1 MSEYFTNI
9 PNIYYKFDQI
19 TNVSGKKVDKIHE
32 KLATDITLRQKLK
45 SSLKDDLL
53 TFYSYRVKDGER
65 PDTISQI
72 YYGSIKYTW
81 LVFLSNNIFDPIFE
95 WPMSHS
101 ELETH
106 IASKYGSLNSAI
118 STVHHYEEI
127 IQSFVEA
134 GFGNPRIEERTIEI
148 DNTRFLSLSTSGATN
163 TKTITNYEYELNYN
177 EQKKEIVLIEDIYA
191 DDILQNARDLFGNT
205 LNV

>member
-9 PNIYYKFDQI
+9 PNVYYKFDQI
-19 TNVSGKKVDKIHE
+19 TNIAGKRVDKIHE

-45 SSLKDDLL
+45 SSISDDLL
-53 TFYSYRVKDGER
+53 SFHTYRVKDGER
-65 PDTISQI
+65 PDTIAHV
-72 YYGSIKYTW
+72 YYGSIRYTW
-81 LVFLSNNIFDPIFE
+81 LVFLSNNIFDPFFE

-134 GFGNPRIEERTIEI
+134 GFGNPRVEERTIEV
-148 DNTRFLSLSTSGATN
+148 DHSRWLALSSSGATN
-163 TKTITNYEYELNYN
+163 IKTITNYDYELEYN

-191 DDILQNARDLFGNT
+191 EDILQNARDLFGSI